1 MKCGVALLPQVID
14 PLSGIAMIRWSVFL
28 GSSPATG
35 VVFCR
40 RTANMDTRWG
50 GEPVRGCLWR
60 LLEAVIENTLAA
72 DVRRFTQILGPDCS
86 FGCDLL
92 GRRRGCAEHHAPGFG
107 ADL

>member
-40 RTANMDTRWG
+40 RTASMDTRWG

-72 DVRRFTQILGPDCS
+72 DVRRFTQITGLKAQAEPASTVPSGRAR
-86 FGCDLL
+86 LL
-92 GRRRGCAEHHAPGFG
+92 VP
-107 ADL
+107 